1 MTETPARIVSSQC
14 RASSEIKC
22 GNFGCSGSRFSEKP
36 KLFGKSVET
45 NPAGRFRPGNIII
58 FYQIP
63 DTLPRIAGE
72 IGLEHNKRRRGQ
84 SRRVLLCLSIDTGA
98 R

>member
-1 MTETPARIVSSQC
+1 MTETPARIVSSRY

-72 IGLEHNKRRRGQ
+72 IGLGHNKRPREQ
-84 SRRVLLCLSIDTGA
+84 SRGMACAVETCTGA

>member
-1 MTETPARIVSSQC
+1 MTETPARIVSSRY

-72 IGLEHNKRRRGQ
+72 IGLEHNKQRRGQ
-84 SRRVLLCLSIDTGA
+84 SRRVLLCLSIGTGA

>member
-1 MTETPARIVSSQC
+1 MTETLARIVSSRY

-72 IGLEHNKRRRGQ
+72 IGLEHNKRRQGQ

>member
-1 MTETPARIVSSQC
+1 MTETLARIVSSQC
-14 RASSEIKC
+14 RASSEIKW
-22 GNFGCSGSRFSEKP
+22 GNFECSGSRFSGKP

-63 DTLPRIAGE
+63 DTLPRIARE

-84 SRRVLLCLSIDTGA
+84 SRWVVSA
-98 R
+98 